1 MNNNKFANFLKKPI
15 VAILFALLLGLLVGA
30 IVFALAG
37 FNPGQ
42 AYGIMIRE
50 IFTKPKNFS
59 QVVVNAVPIIFTGL
73 AFSFT
78 SRAGL
83 FNIGIEGQFM
93 LGAMTAAL
101 VGHFIGLPM
110 VIHPLVIL
118 ILAFL
123 IGGLWGAFSG
133 FLKAKFAIH
142 EVISTIMLNW
152 IAYYLNNFIVNLD
165 FVKEPN
171 TLHSKAIRETA
182 VIKFVSTEWR
192 RSEAGREF
200 IKANPFLGNVIKTD
214 VGWGIILAI
223 IFAILFWFILNHTK
237 RGYEV
242 RAVGLNKY
250 AAEFSGISVDKNIIF
265 TMFISGGLAALGG
278 AILVMTS
285 TNFISVLAGQEGY
298 GWDGM
303 SVALIGNTSPLGV
316 LPAGLLFAALS
327 HGGTLVQSQIGAPTE
342 IIKIIIGVI
351 VLAIAIAS
359 LLPRLAD
366 NLSRRSLDKSLAEK
380 NKEEAKDE

>member
-1 MNNNKFANFLKKPI
+1 MNNNKFASLLKKPV

-30 IVFALAG
+30 LIFAMAG

-93 LGAMTAAL
+93 LGAISAAL
-101 VGHFIGLPM
+101 IGYFIALPM
-110 VIHPLVIL
+110 VIHPIVIL
-118 ILAFL
+118 IVAFV
-123 IGGLWGAFSG
+123 IGGIWGAFSG

-152 IAYYLNNFIVNLD
+152 IAYYLNNFIVNLEV
-165 FVKEPN
+165 VKEPN
-171 TLHSKAIRETA
+171 TLHSREILDTA

-192 RSEAGREF
+192 RSEAGREY
-200 IKANPFLGNVIKTD
+200 IKANPFLGNIIKTD
-214 VGWGIILAI
+214 VGWGIVLAI

-265 TMFISGGLAALGG
+265 TMFVSGGLAALGG

-285 TNFISVLAGQEGY
+285 TGSVSVLAGQEGY

-316 LPAGLLFAALS
+316 LPAALLFAGLS
-327 HGGTLVQSQIGAPTE
+327 HGGTMVQSQIGAPTE

-351 VLAIAIAS
+351 VLAIAIAT
-359 LLPRLAD
+359 LLPRIAD
-366 NLSRRSLDKSLAEK
+366 NLNRRSMDKAL
-380 NKEEAKDE
+380 KEEKKHE